1 MRVLVTGASG
11 FVGQALVPW
20 LEQRGFGVVRAVRS
34 SPRDTV
40 TTGVVIPDFY
50 RVDAWADALAGVD
63 AVVHLIAQT
72 QGNGFHL
79 YRRVNVDITAALCAA
94 IEQSSVQKLVYLSS
108 VKVHGET
115 TPAGAPFSE
124 QSPTAPQD
132 AYGVTKLAAEQVIT
146 DSLFASG
153 KSYVIIRPPLVYG
166 PKLTGNLDTLRK
178 IIGKAVPLP
187 FGALK
192 NARSLVA
199 LSSLVRFIE
208 KCLET
213 ADNEI
218 FLVSEDRRYSTG
230 DLVRKIARDHN
241 LTARLFPCP
250 SLVLKALF
258 AMTGRKNLQ
267 QKLMENLE
275 VDNRRAKDLT
285 DWRPDE

>member
-20 LEQRGFGVVRAVRS
+20 LEQRGFEVVRAVR
-34 SPRDTV
+34 PDAV
-40 TTGVVIPDFY
+40 TNGVVIPDFY
-50 RVDAWADALAGVD
+50 RAEAWVEALAGVD

-72 QGNGFHL
+72 QGNDGSL
-79 YRRVNVDITAALCAA
+79 YHRVNVDMTTALCAA
-94 IEQSSVQKLVYLSS
+94 IEKSSVQKLVYLSS

-115 TPAGAPFSE
+115 TAPGAPFSE

-132 AYGVTKLAAEQVIT
+132 AYGATKLAAEQVIT
-146 DSLFASG
+146 DSFSTSG

-199 LSSLVRFIE
+199 LPSLVRFIE
-208 KCLET
+208 QCLGP
-213 ADNEI
+213 AIDNET
-218 FLVSEDRRYSTG
+218 FLVSEDRRYSTA
-230 DLVRKIARDHN
+230 DLVRKIARDHG

-250 SLVLKALF
+250 PLVLKALF
-258 AMTGRKNLQ
+258 AVTGRKNLQ

-285 DWRPDE
+285 DCRPDE